1 MKSLIAAAF
10 AATLWATPA
19 VAQDKKA
26 AEKKE
31 PTEQQQRMAD
41 CNKWAGE
48 KGVKGDDRKSFMSAC
63 LKGEQPMTQQDKMKA
78 CNKQAGDKD
87 MKGDD
92 RKKFMSTCLSG

>member
-19 VAQDKKA
+19 AAQDKKA

-41 CNKWAGE
+41 CNK
-48 KGVKGDDRKSFMSAC
+48 
-63 LKGEQPMTQQDKMKA
+63 
-78 CNKQAGDKD
+78 QAGDNG